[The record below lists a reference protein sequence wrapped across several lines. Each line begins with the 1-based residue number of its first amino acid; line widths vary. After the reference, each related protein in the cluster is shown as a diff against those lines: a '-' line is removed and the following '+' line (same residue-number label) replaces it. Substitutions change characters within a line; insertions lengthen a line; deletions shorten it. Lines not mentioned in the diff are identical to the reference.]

1 MLRRLLVW
9 IVLLA
14 LPLQGIAGA
23 AMVRCGTN
31 AAHHASA
38 EERVAALGNATSPAE
53 HDHAAHH
60 AFTGHDAVP
69 GEDGRSHGPHDS
81 GASHAASGHP
91 STGHNAAD
99 HDAADHN
106 GAGNDAQDRDAPC
119 CAAAFAIATTLSLN
133 VPPAGSWADLVYV
146 PGALPAVYLEGL
158 RRPPRPTDA

>member
-9 IVLLA
+9 IVLFA

-23 AMVRCGTN
+23 AMIRCGTD
-31 AAHHASA
+31 AGHHASA

-60 AFTGHDAVP
+60 ASSGPLVL
-69 GEDGRSHGPHDS
+69 GEDGEAHRAPDS
-81 GASHAASGHP
+81 GAGRATSGHA
-91 STGHNAAD
+91 STGHGSID
-99 HDAADHN
+99 HDAAEHI
-106 GAGNDAQDRDAPC
+106 GVGHDAQDRDAPC
-119 CAAAFAIATTLSLN
+119 CAAAIAIAATLSLN

>member
-14 LPLQGIAGA
+14 LPLQGIAAA
-23 AMVRCGTN
+23 AMVRCGTSV
-31 AAHHASA
+31 AHHASA
-38 EERVAALGNATSPAE
+38 AEGIPAPENAAAE

-60 AFTGHDAVP
+60 ALPGHDAVR
-69 GEDGRSHGPHDS
+69 GDDVRSHRAHDS
-81 GASHAASGHP
+81 DASRAASGDA
-91 STGHNAAD
+91 STGHNSTD
-99 HDAADHN
+99 HDAAEHN
-106 GAGNDAQDRDAPC
+106 GAGHDAQDRDAPC

-146 PGALPAVYLEGL
+146 QGALPAVYLEGL

>member
-23 AMVRCGTN
+23 AMVRCGTY

-38 EERVAALGNATSPAE
+38 EERVAALDNTTTAP
-53 HDHAAHH
+53 AAHH
-60 AFTGHDAVP
+60 ASSSHDAVR
-69 GEDGRSHGPHDS
+69 GDDGKLHGVHDS
-81 GASHAASGHP
+81 GASRATSGHA

-99 HDAADHN
+99 HDAVDHN
-106 GAGNDAQDRDAPC
+106 AAGHDAQDRDAPC
-119 CAAAFAIATTLSLN
+119 CAAAFAIAGTVSLN

-158 RRPPRPTDA
+158 RRPPRRSDA